1 MQGLEVQHS
10 SHVEI
15 SRIKCSLI
23 WVCCTIGKEAGD
35 QKRDLH
41 TDDEYLL
48 GLLPRYVKLSL

>member
-1 MQGLEVQHS
+1 MQGYSTVSMLK
-10 SHVEI
+10 I

-35 QKRDLH
+35 QKRGLH

-48 GLLPRYVKLSL
+48 CLLPRYVKLSL